1 MKKHFLFLE
10 NGTTV
15 EQIKHAAKRDFK
27 AKKFNSLSEAQNT
40 LTRSCIN
47 KSFNKA
53 TNEAK
58 QYSPFVIKAADHELL
73 NEDSLFLPIKI
84 TGEQAGIE
92 DLESFYY
99 YVVVC
104 KSGIHLS
111 ADEGFE
117 FDQLNIEVNEIKL
130 NQIDMINDGI
140 HSGWSVDFDT
150 HVLVVKSTDEG
161 IVADLWCQQLA
172 ESNGYTSYI
181 FYNECMEYRHP
192 SIASGKEYSD
202 YEASIAIGHDSDS
215 DSSTLLAIG
224 GLELTLNSCIT
235 VATPDDGYVYGG
247 QRLLNLV
254 ETESERKAIMA
265 WLHGQD
271 FEQFSDWNVE
281 SAPYYSITID
291 NGDPASEV
299 FDEIPATLQDR
310 ILMVAACF
318 PNICK

>member
-15 EQIKHAAKRDFK
+15 EQAKHAAKRDFK
-27 AKKFNSLSEAQNT
+27 SKKFNSLSEAQNA
-40 LTRSCIN
+40 LTRSYIN

-84 TGEQAGIE
+84 TGKQADIE

-117 FDQLNIEVNEIKL
+117 FDGLNIDVNEIKL

-161 IVADLWCQQLA
+161 IVADLWDQQLS

-181 FYNECMEYRHP
+181 FYSECLDYGHQSMLTNKAYT
-192 SIASGKEYSD
+192 D
-202 YEASIAIGHDSDS
+202 YEASIILGHDNDS
-215 DSSTLLAIG
+215 AFSTLLTVG
-224 GLELTLNSCIT
+224 GLDLNLNSCIT
-235 VATPDDGYVYGG
+235 VTTPDDGYVYGG
-247 QRLLNLV
+247 AHLLSLV
-254 ETESERKAIMA
+254 DTEDERKAIMA

-271 FEQFSDWNVE
+271 FDQFDEWRAETS
-281 SAPYYSITID
+281 PYYCINFE

-299 FDEIPATLQDR
+299 FDLIPATLQDR
-310 ILMVAACF
+310 ILLIAACF